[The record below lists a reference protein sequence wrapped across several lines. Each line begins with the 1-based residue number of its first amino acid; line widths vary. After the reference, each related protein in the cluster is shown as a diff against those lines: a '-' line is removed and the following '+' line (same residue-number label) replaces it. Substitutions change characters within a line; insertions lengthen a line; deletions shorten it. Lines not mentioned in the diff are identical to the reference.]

1 MRSQATLTTALAL
14 VSTVSA
20 FWRMPCRSQT
30 GVGRLDPIM
39 DSGEVSDHVH
49 TIHGGGGFGF
59 DADYATLNATGSC
72 TSCEVTQD
80 HSAYWTPTLHF
91 LYPNGTSVMVQQVGG
106 MLAYYLY
113 YLDNVKAFPAG
124 FQMVAGNKNTRNFT
138 GPFPDTDLSSWPTD
152 PSDQFFLEQR
162 ALGFNCLNYAKD
174 PEPSLYRHQFPTKDY
189 MDANCA
195 DGLRLELAFPSCG
208 NGSNDSLDH
217 KSHMKYPSLVK
228 EGNCPEGYDVNHPF
242 LFIETIWATNT
253 FAGEDGQFVLSMGD
267 PTGTGYHGDFIMG
280 WESTQF
286 LQDALDTCQN
296 PSGDIQD
303 CPMFNI
309 QSDAVGANCTFPM
322 PDALLNDDVRG
333 PRDGLAVNIPLQN
346 GPQPATQYPVAGR
359 SSVPTSSIPSTTAS
373 ASFSLPTLSYTAAN
387 PSITSTAMGGIVVN
401 KVSIASTSSATP
413 SETDSAASSP
423 TAWSTPSAPES
434 GPAPPSSIT
443 EAPSATSGPAP
454 DIIATSYLTS
464 SNQVVELVIEEVD
477 VTVTATPSAAAAAAK
492 HKRHL
497 HKHLHHAGRR

>member
-1 MRSQATLTTALAL
+1 MRSQATLTALAL
-14 VSTVSA
+14 VSSVSA

-39 DSGEVSDHVH
+39 DPGEISDHVH
-49 TIHGGGGFGF
+49 TFSGGGGFGF
-59 DADYATLNATGSC
+59 NADYGTLNATGSC

-80 HSAYWTPTLHF
+80 HSAYWTPSMHF
-91 LYPNGTSVMVQQVGG
+91 LYSNGNSVMVQQVGG

-113 YLDNVKAFPAG
+113 YLDHVKAFPEG

-152 PSDQFFLEQR
+152 PSDQFFLQQR
-162 ALGFNCLNYAKD
+162 ALGFNCLNYGKD

-189 MDANCA
+189 MDANCQ

-208 NGSNDSLDH
+208 NGSSDSLDH

-228 EGNCPEGYDVNHPF
+228 EGNCPEGYDTHHPF
-242 LFIETIWATNT
+242 LFFETIWATNS
-253 FAGEDGQFVLSMGD
+253 FAGDDGQFVLSMGD

-280 WESTQF
+280 WESEQF

-296 PSGDIQD
+296 PSGNIQD
-303 CPMFNI
+303 CPLFNI
-309 QSDAVGANCTFPM
+309 QSDATAANCTFPM
-322 PDALLNDDVRG
+322 PDSLSNDDVKG
-333 PRDGLAVNIPLQN
+333 PRDGLAVDIPIQN

-387 PSITSTAMGGIVVN
+387 PSITSTAQGGIIID
-401 KVSIASTSSATP
+401 KVSIASTST
-413 SETDSAASSP
+413 SAASSSA
-423 TAWSTPSAPES
+423 AWSAPNKVEYAS
-434 GPAPPSSIT
+434 SSSIT
-443 EAPSATSGPAP
+443 QAPSATAPAP
-454 DIIATSYLTS
+454 NIIATSYMTTG
-464 SNQVVELVIEEVD
+464 NQVVELVIEEVE
-477 VTVTATPSAAAAAAK
+477 VTVTATPSAAAR
-492 HKRHL
+492 HKRHV